1 MSAPKLETWVE
12 GYLGYLAEVRRLA
25 KRTLVDMRCTFKR
38 ATAAMEKIRPGVELW
53 KLRFED
59 YLRWVEQ
66 MREAKRSPG
75 SIAKQLSHVRG
86 LLDYAL
92 KAEKA
97 DRNVLD
103 GFDLMD
109 DGRRVPPKVLTLE
122 EAKKMVQACPRGT
135 RQERRDRVIILM
147 LYGCGFRT
155 SELRL
160 LNVDDLDRERKEI
173 FVRHGKGDRQRKI
186 PVPDGLW
193 TEVLAHLA
201 ERGGLRGPLFR
212 TTAKQARIGDLG
224 ICKIVAAAAARAGIE
239 GEVTPRTL
247 RHTFGTHLM
256 DQGVDVSV
264 ISSLMGHRSPSE
276 TGVYLHALPGRC
288 EEAVK
293 KLRIP

>member
-1 MSAPKLETWVE
+1 MSAPLLETWVE

-25 KRTLVDMRCTFKR
+25 KRTVVDVRCTLKR
-38 ATAAMEKIRPGVELW
+38 ATEVMEKIRPGVELW

-66 MREAKRSPG
+66 MREAKRTPAG
-75 SIAKQLSHVRG
+75 IAKQLSHVRG

-122 EAKKMVQACPRGT
+122 EAKQLVQACSRGT
-135 RQERRDRVIILM
+135 RQERRDRVTILL
-147 LYGCGFRT
+147 LYGCGLRT

-193 TEVLAHLA
+193 TEVLAYLA
-201 ERGGLRGPLFR
+201 ERGGKRGPLLR

-224 ICKIVAAAAARAGIE
+224 ICRIVASAAVRAGIE

-256 DQGVDVSV
+256 DQGVDVSI